1 MILRAPWL
9 IGFVVGIVSVAAL
22 KNPKRG
28 LAFADG
34 KNPVDIAEAN
44 QASSVLSWQYDWG
57 TSPPSYLASSGI
69 PYVPMQWGAGG
80 ASNFSNA
87 VHSQGVKVALTFNE
101 PDLGSQSNLTPQA
114 AVDLWKQYVQP
125 LKSSG
130 VRLGAPAVTNG
141 PSGRPWL
148 SEFLSYCTQCNID
161 FIPFHWYGD
170 GLGGFYDYVW
180 QMHGQFPNYPLWI
193 TEFASTS
200 SDDEVVLDF
209 LNQSIHYLDTL
220 DFVER
225 YAWFGYFRKE
235 SNSHYNLLDISG
247 ELSDLGRTYV
257 LG

>member
-1 MILRAPWL
+1 MLLSILRLFASV
-9 IGFVVGIVSVAAL
+9 IGVVGVAAS

-34 KNPVDIAEAN
+34 KNPVDITKVN
-44 QASSVLSWQYDWG
+44 QASSVISWQYDWG

-80 ASNFSNA
+80 ANNFSTA
-87 VHSQGVKVALTFNE
+87 VLLQKAKVALAFNE
-101 PDLGSQSNLTPQA
+101 PDLSSQSNLSPQA
-114 AVDLWKQYVQP
+114 AADLWKQYIQP

-130 VRLGAPAVTNG
+130 VRLGAPAITNG

-148 SEFLSYCTQCNID
+148 AQFLSNCTQCSID
-161 FIPFHWYGD
+161 FIPFHWYGE
-170 GLGGFYDYVW
+170 GLGTFYDYVW
-180 QMHGQFPNYPLWI
+180 QMHGQFPNYPLWV

-200 SDDEVVLDF
+200 SEDNVVMDF

-225 YAWFGYFRKE
+225 YAWFGYFRKD
-235 SNSHYNLLDISG
+235 SNSHYNLLDING
-247 ELSDLGRTYV
+247 ELNNLGRTYA
-257 LG
+257 LN